1 MLAVYLLSSSCS
13 QTAAKDLQRHRLV
26 DTVRNYFRASEADA
40 PRIFSPIIVLE
51 GLGRLFHRR
60 LLASEKDLESYE
72 RFGVEDHVHDV
83 IAELCE
89 IPNARS
95 EFSLGDGIQFENHAN
110 TLDKLDSDISGATHG
125 TLRQPS
131 PDQFCVRRLDDSTNT
146 LITTGEF
153 KPPHKL
159 PVEYIRVGLRPMEFW
174 EEVVQ
179 RETVPTD
186 PAQKLK
192 YNAEQL
198 TGADL
203 AQEYHVMI
211 HEGLEYSYI
220 INGFAL
226 ILLHVRH
233 DDPATLYFYLCEPN
247 MEVNTGDEQ
256 ALQEPKTAIV
266 RVFAQR
272 CNSAAARV
280 GNRFRLE
287 LKSRRRSLRKP
298 LPGSEYFPSS
308 PLTSPAT
315 GDRRARTRSQA
326 GCAPE
331 ATAYDS
337 EPTDSSDTDL
347 NQAPPRRKRN
357 LRQITSSPS
366 IQQPP
371 RSRRTH
377 RKQQNHHAEQFC
389 TQKCLL
395 SLKHSR
401 MLDGQC
407 PNVELHRRGREGKHH
422 LITAD
427 CLVQLLKEQLD
438 ENLDHK
444 CTPFGDCGAFG
455 APFKITCATYGYT
468 VVGKGTTSLLWNE
481 VSREADVYR
490 ILQKAQGSAVPVF
503 LGAVDLRMVY
513 FLHRGGQIRHMLLM
527 AWGGKDTTKHEHSEA
542 LTRKIRRSNRDI
554 RASGVIHKD
563 FRHGNVLWND
573 ELQRA
578 LIIDFH
584 RSELERRPIEK
595 RVELRKRSPYKV
607 DLLALW
613 IEEVSNF

>member
-1 MLAVYLLSSSCS
+1 MAGNNSPDYKALFFREIERTHLTTFDKYLQTCHDSSSRSLRVAQAPRSTKASSTKPTGKLCP
-13 QTAAKDLQRHRLV
+13 TRLRLWTGCPARQQDV
-26 DTVRNYFRASEADA
+26 YDTVRNYFRASEADA
-40 PRIFSPIIVLE
+40 PRIFSPII
-51 GLGRLFHRR
+51 G
-60 LLASEKDLESYE
+60 LESYE
-72 RFGVEDHVHDV
+72 RFGVQDHVHDV
-83 IAELCE
+83 IAELCK

-110 TLDKLDSDISGATHG
+110 TLDKLDSDISG
-125 TLRQPS
+125 
-131 PDQFCVRRLDDSTNT
+131 
-146 LITTGEF
+146 EF

-179 RETVPTD
+179 REAVPTD
-186 PAQKLK
+186 PAEKLK

-198 TGADL
+198 TGAVL

-211 HEGLEYSYI
+211 HEGLDYSYI

-226 ILLHVRH
+226 ILLH
-233 DDPATLYFYLCEPN
+233 
-247 MEVNTGDEQ
+247 
-256 ALQEPKTAIV
+256 
-266 RVFAQR
+266 
-272 CNSAAARV
+272 
-280 GNRFRLE
+280 
-287 LKSRRRSLRKP
+287 
-298 LPGSEYFPSS
+298 
-308 PLTSPAT
+308 
-315 GDRRARTRSQA
+315 A

-357 LRQITSSPS
+357 LSQITLIPS
-366 IQQPP
+366 HSATATVKTHPP
-371 RSRRTH
+371 
-377 RKQQNHHAEQFC
+377 
-389 TQKCLL
+389 
-395 SLKHSR
+395 R

-444 CTPFGDCGAFG
+444 CTSFGDCGAFG

-468 VVGKGTTSLLWNE
+468 VVGRGTTCLRWNE

-490 ILQKAQGSAVPVF
+490 ILKKGS
-503 LGAVDLRMVY
+503 G
-513 FLHRGGQIRHMLLM
+513 IRHMLLM
-527 AWGGKDTTKHEHSEA
+527 AWGGKDTTKLEHSEA
-542 LTRKIRRSNRDI
+542 LTREIRRSNREI
-554 RASGVIHKD
+554 RALGVIHKD

-595 RVELRKRSPYKV
+595 RVKLRKRSPYKV

>member
-1 MLAVYLLSSSCS
+1 MAGNNSPDYKALFFREIERTRLTTFDEYLR
-13 QTAAKDLQRHRLV
+13 T
-26 DTVRNYFRASEADA
+26 YA

-159 PVEYIRVGLRPMEFW
+159 PVEYIR
-174 EEVVQ
+174 
-179 RETVPTD
+179 
-186 PAQKLK
+186 
-192 YNAEQL
+192 L

-266 RVFAQR
+266 QISTRAQIPEE
-272 CNSAAARV
+272 
-280 GNRFRLE
+280 E
-287 LKSRRRSLRKP
+287 LKETPPRLRIF
-298 LPGSEYFPSS
+298 SIFPFDVSS
-308 PLTSPAT
+308 NGRPASSY
-315 GDRRARTRSQA
+315 AVPA

-395 SLKHSR
+395 GLKHSR

>member
-1 MLAVYLLSSSCS
+1 
-13 QTAAKDLQRHRLV
+13 
-26 DTVRNYFRASEADA
+26 
-40 PRIFSPIIVLE
+40 
-51 GLGRLFHRR
+51 
-60 LLASEKDLESYE
+60 
-72 RFGVEDHVHDV
+72 
-83 IAELCE
+83 
-89 IPNARS
+89 
-95 EFSLGDGIQFENHAN
+95 
-110 TLDKLDSDISGATHG
+110 
-125 TLRQPS
+125 
-131 PDQFCVRRLDDSTNT
+131 
-146 LITTGEF
+146 
-153 KPPHKL
+153 
-159 PVEYIRVGLRPMEFW
+159 
-174 EEVVQ
+174 
-179 RETVPTD
+179 
-186 PAQKLK
+186 
-192 YNAEQL
+192 
-198 TGADL
+198 
-203 AQEYHVMI
+203 MI

-266 RVFAQR
+266 QVFNGRPA
-272 CNSAAARV
+272 
-280 GNRFRLE
+280 
-287 LKSRRRSLRKP
+287 
-298 LPGSEYFPSS
+298 SS
-308 PLTSPAT
+308 YAVP
-315 GDRRARTRSQA
+315 A

-395 SLKHSR
+395 GLKHSR